1 MSRSQA
7 TWQALGMTV
16 VVELATRDGLDRA
29 RRIVEEELAAADA
42 AYSPVRR
49 DTELARVEAGGRQPR
64 CASDARLLD
73 AIESPPRGPPA
84 PTGGLVD
91 PTVGAGPDAGRG
103 HDRGRRPN
111 DRAPRA
117 AARPPGPGMAGRRE
131 PTDATAT
138 ASSARAASASTSGR
152 RARR

>member
-49 DTELARVEAGGRQPR
+49 DTELARVEAG
-64 CASDARLLD
+64 ASPVRVGARLLD
-73 AIESPPRGPPA
+73 AIEVALRA
-84 PTGGLVD
+84 ARATGGLVD
-91 PTVGAGPDAGRG
+91 PTVGAA
-103 HDRGRRPN
+103 
-111 DRAPRA
+111 
-117 AARPPGPGMAGRRE
+117 
-131 PTDATAT
+131 
-138 ASSARAASASTSGR
+138 
-152 RARR
+152 